1 MLKKKES
8 SGKSKVAFNKRTLL
22 IILCV
27 VLAAVLVV
35 LIVGTAYMEKLMNL
49 IGRDQGDDTLSP
61 SEQEEF
67 LNAGTETMPS
77 DFEGDILNPDDVEW
91 NQHEGPVVDAEHI
104 INIMLIGQDRRP
116 GEKRANS
123 DVMILCSINKLT
135 KELTMTSFM
144 RDMYVP
150 IPGFYDYKMNASY
163 LLGGMETLDAC
174 LKENFGVHVD
184 GNVEV
189 DFNGFIGVIDLVG
202 GVEMELTA
210 AEAKYLNNEYGLQET
225 SGSFGWDLKE
235 GKNQLTGGQALAYAR
250 IRAVGDGDFGRTERQ
265 RKVIAALVEKC
276 KDMNLT
282 QLKNLMV
289 EVLPLLTTD
298 LTNREILNYII
309 DLLPVLSNLKV
320 NTQRIPA
327 DGTYRYAWIKDMSV
341 LLPDLEEN
349 RELLKHCIVE
359 E

>member
-1 MLKKKES
+1 MNKKETG
-8 SGKSKVAFNKRTLL
+8 GKSKVAFNKRTLL
-22 IILCV
+22 IVLCV
-27 VLAAVLVV
+27 VLAVVLAVLV
-35 LIVGTAYMEKLMNL
+35 VGTAYMESWLNL
-49 IGRDQGDDTLSP
+49 IGREHYDGTMSP
-61 SEQEEF
+61 SDYEEF
-67 LNAGTETMPS
+67 HNDQKETMPS
-77 DFEGDILNPDDVEW
+77 NYEGEVIDPGDVEW
-91 NQHEGPVVDAEHI
+91 DKYTGPVEDSEHI

-150 IPGFYDYKMNASY
+150 IPGFYDYKMNAAY

-349 RELLKHCIVE
+349 RELLKHCIAE

>member
-1 MLKKKES
+1 MKKKETG
-8 SGKSKVAFNKRTLL
+8 GKSKTASNKRTLL
-22 IILCV
+22 IVLCV

-35 LIVGTAYMEKLMNL
+35 LIVGTAYMESWLNL
-49 IGRDQGDDTLSP
+49 IGREHGSNIMSP
-61 SEQEEF
+61 SDYEEF

-91 NQHEGPVVDAEHI
+91 DKHTGSVKDAEHI

-116 GEKRANS
+116 GEGRARS

-150 IPGFYDYKMNASY
+150 IPGFWDDKMNAAY
-163 LLGGMETLDAC
+163 AVGGMETLDAC
-174 LKENFGVHVD
+174 LEENFGVHVD

-189 DFNGFIGVIDLVG
+189 DFNGFIDVIDLVG
-202 GVEMELTA
+202 GIEMELTA
-210 AEAKYLNNEYGLQET
+210 AEAKYLNNELGLQQT
-225 SGSFGWDLKE
+225 SGSFGWNLKE

-250 IRAVGDGDFGRTERQ
+250 VRAIGDGDFDRTERQ
-265 RKVIAALVEKC
+265 RKVIAALIEKC

-282 QLKNLMV
+282 QLKNLME

-309 DLLPVLSNLKV
+309 DLLPILSNLKV

-327 DGTYRYAWIKDMSV
+327 DGTYRFAWIREMSV
-341 LLPDLEEN
+341 LLPDLEKN
-349 RELLKHCIVE
+349 RELLKHCIAE